1 MPIAS
6 GARGRSFPL
15 AMPSGGWTPQSGY
28 TRLLLGGWTP
38 RSGFDGNDGPFRSP
52 AFSTQGYTITGVTKD
67 STGAPLGEVTL
78 DLFDTRTD
86 AFIATTTS
94 DGSGN
99 YSFGVSGGGSYY
111 LVAYKAGVP
120 DVAGTTANTLVAS

>member
-6 GARGRSFPL
+6 GAKGRPSIF
-15 AMPSGGWTPQSGY
+15 AMPSSGTVLGETGGSRGLP
-28 TRLLLGGWTP
+28 LGGWHPNGMARGT
-38 RSGFDGNDGPFRSP
+38 FRSRP
-52 AFSTQGYTITGVTKD
+52 FSTQGYTISGVTKD
-67 STGAPLGEVTL
+67 STGAALGVVTL

-86 AFIATTTS
+86 ALIATTTS

-120 DVAGTTANTLVAS
+120 DVAGTTINTLVGA